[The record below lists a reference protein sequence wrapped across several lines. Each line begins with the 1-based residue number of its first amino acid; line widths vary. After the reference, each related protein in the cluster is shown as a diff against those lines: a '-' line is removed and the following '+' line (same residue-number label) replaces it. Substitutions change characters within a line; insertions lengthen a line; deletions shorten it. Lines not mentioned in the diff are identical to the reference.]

1 MSDRKIVYKA
11 VREPGK
17 DCALPVELTDE
28 TMEER
33 RREVLARMREKGLD
47 KLIVYCDVEHYGNVY
62 YLI

>member
-47 KLIVYCDVEHYGNVY
+47 KLIV
-62 YLI
+62 